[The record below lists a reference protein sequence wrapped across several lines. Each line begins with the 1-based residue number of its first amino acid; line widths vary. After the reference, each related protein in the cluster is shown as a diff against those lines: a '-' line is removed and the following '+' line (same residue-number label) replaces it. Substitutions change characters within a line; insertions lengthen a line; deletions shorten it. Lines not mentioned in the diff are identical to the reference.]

1 MNLLSV
7 KTIKEVL
14 LTRGIKPSKRLGQNF
29 LVSKTALG
37 EIIAVADLK
46 PSDIVLEI
54 GSGAGTLTQELAK
67 KAKRVIA
74 VEKDPSMV
82 EVLKE
87 TLKNFK
93 NVDIINSD
101 ILKINFQLLKKYKVV
116 ANLPYY
122 ITSHLIRKLLESENP
137 PETMVLMVQKEV
149 AQRICASPP
158 KMSLL
163 SVAVQ
168 FYASSPHQN
177 SKGISGVG
185 TGPKII
191 AYVKKESFWP
201 KPKVD
206 SAIIKITPRTNARD
220 KQINAD
226 LFFKVVKAGFSQ
238 PRKQL
243 ANNLSKTLGKSREEI
258 NQWLLKNGIK
268 PEQRAETLSVEDW
281 EKLTKP

>member
-7 KTIKEVL
+7 KTIKETL
-14 LTRGIKPSKRLGQNF
+14 LARGIKPSKWLGQNF
-29 LVSKTALG
+29 LISKTALG
-37 EIIAVADLK
+37 EIIATADLK

-54 GSGAGTLTQELAK
+54 GPGAGTLTQELAK
-67 KAKRVIA
+67 RAKKVVA

-82 EVLKE
+82 KVLEE
-87 TLKNFK
+87 TLAIYK
-93 NVDIINSD
+93 NVEIISGD
-101 ILKINFQLLKKYKVV
+101 ILKFSLKNCPSLTTNYKII

-149 AQRICASPP
+149 AQRICANPP

-168 FYASSPHQN
+168 FYA
-177 SKGISGVG
+177 K
-185 TGPKII
+185 PKII

-206 SAIIKITPRTNARD
+206 SAIIKITPRINTYE
-220 KQINAD
+220 KQINTD
-226 LFFKVVKAGFSQ
+226 LFFKVVKVGFSQ

-243 ANNLSKTLGKSREEI
+243 ANNLSRTLEKSREEI

-281 EKLTKP
+281 GKLTKTLK